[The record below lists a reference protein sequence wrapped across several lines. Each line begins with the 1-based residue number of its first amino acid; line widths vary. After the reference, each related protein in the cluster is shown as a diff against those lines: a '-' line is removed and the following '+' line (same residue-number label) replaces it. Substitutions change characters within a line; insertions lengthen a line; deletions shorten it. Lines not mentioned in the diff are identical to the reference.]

1 MAFLSSRVKRSSLL
15 LPFLLSIS
23 NSFKTTFPKFSMST
37 FQSKNQ
43 LVIDAFAVRQFNNP
57 NYTGTQV
64 KYDIVEFEN
73 KVNEYFSTGKEL
85 IGGYAPFW

>member
-1 MAFLSSRVKRSSLL
+1 MGFLSSRVKRSSLL
-15 LPFLLSIS
+15 LPFLLNIS
-23 NSFKTTFPKFSMST
+23 SSFKTSFPKFSMST